1 MNHIR
6 TVHMEEAVMPEL
18 TSMDAVFSLKHKY
31 WKKKYLKKVA
41 QYPYYKNFRS
51 EALEIKEV
59 AFQKKAC
66 I

>member
-1 MNHIR
+1 
-6 TVHMEEAVMPEL
+6 MPEL

-31 WKKKYLKKVA
+31 WKKKYFKKVA

-59 AFQKKAC
+59 AFQKKAG